1 MFKYNRIDNMVNTYN
16 DNTIIYK
23 YSYSDDNDNYEQY
36 TNILG
41 HILSLERARISEA
54 TQRRNSE
61 SQRRIDEDTQRRNSE
76 DFRNN
81 VANVQIK
88 NNNRNRNK
96 KQEDITEMRESS
108 EKCSVCLDTN
118 SNCMI
123 IPCAHKCICSECSI
137 KLRKTSNDSCPI
149 CRERIKQIVK
159 LN

>member
-1 MFKYNRIDNMVNTYN
+1 MFNYYYTNVDNTVNTYN
-16 DNTIIYK
+16 NDKTIIYK
-23 YSYSDDNDNYEQY
+23 NYDSDDDEQFEIGTY
-36 TNILG
+36 ILQE
-41 HILSLERARISEA
+41 LVSRINNGA

-61 SQRRIDEDTQRRNSE
+61 PQRRTNGDA
-76 DFRNN
+76 RNN
-81 VANVQIK
+81 VGNVQIQI
-88 NNNRNRNK
+88 NNRNSNK

-137 KLRKTSNDSCPI
+137 KLKKTSNDSCPI

>member
-1 MFKYNRIDNMVNTYN
+1 MFKYNKIDNMVNTYN
-16 DNTIIYK
+16 NNTIIYK
-23 YSYSDDNDNYEQY
+23 YSYSDDNDNYELY
-36 TNILG
+36 TNKLE

-61 SQRRIDEDTQRRNSE
+61 SQRRTDEDTQRRNSE

-81 VANVQIK
+81 IANVQIQ
-88 NNNRNRNK
+88 NNNKNCNK
-96 KQEDITEMRESS
+96 KQQYITEMRESS

-137 KLRKTSNDSCPI
+137 KLRKTSNVLCPI
-149 CRERIKQIVK
+149 CRGEIIQIVK